1 MNTNELTLSNE
12 TLNAHKCTCS
22 NGLQYEN
29 CNKLCERFDAEN
41 EEVYSQPMQL
51 LRELAMRTNVAF
63 PETEEDLRHFE
74 EGFNPD
80 FGKKL
85 LHVLDLGKFEVENV
99 G

>member
-1 MNTNELTLSNE
+1 MERF
-12 TLNAHKCTCS
+12 LNQPK
-22 NGLQYEN
+22 N
-29 CNKLCERFDAEN
+29 FDAEN
-41 EEVYSQPMQL
+41 EELYFKPMEI

-63 PETEEDLRHFE
+63 PENEEDLKHFE
-74 EGFNPD
+74 EGFNHE